1 MTLHATL
8 VVRERELARHTVRL
22 VNCHLWRYL
31 FMTPNSQDAETNGP
45 GHTRAS
51 VKNNSDG
58 FKIPRPSEA
67 QEEQFE
73 CFKRNLYSS

>member
-1 MTLHATL
+1 
-8 VVRERELARHTVRL
+8 
-22 VNCHLWRYL
+22 
-31 FMTPNSQDAETNGP
+31 MTPNSQDAETNGP